1 MLRSNVVSVRELNLL
16 RVLSTSHS
24 FFTKIYRL
32 TASNSFAFRSGENK
46 DEQDLSVRQKTNAS
60 EDCNSADIMSAVVG
74 LTRQAGKHRSDS
86 KPNDSEMTADE
97 SQCERAE
104 QTVHRLLVQSE
115 TCTVRRREHEA
126 AEKRAQRVQK
136 FGILL
141 RLAAASTK
149 RLKKELDIDF

>member
-16 RVLSTSHS
+16 RVLSTSHN

-60 EDCNSADIMSAVVG
+60 EDCNSADIMSEVLG
-74 LTRQAGKHRSDS
+74 LTKQARKYSDS

-97 SQCERAE
+97 SECERAE
-104 QTVHRLLVQSE
+104 QTAHRLLVQSE

-126 AEKRAQRVQK
+126 AEKRAQRIQK

>member
-16 RVLSTSHS
+16 RVLSTSHN

-60 EDCNSADIMSAVVG
+60 EDCNSADIMSEVLG
-74 LTRQAGKHRSDS
+74 LTKQARKYSDS

-97 SQCERAE
+97 CQWERAE
-104 QTVHRLLVQSE
+104 QTAHRLLVQSE
-115 TCTVRRREHEA
+115 GTVRRREHEA
-126 AEKRAQRVQK
+126 AEQRAQRLQK
-136 FGILL
+136 FKSLL

-149 RLKKELDIDF
+149 RLKKELIDF